1 MAARFKTF
9 LAIIT
14 SLLLV
19 FALWTIKNQMKTVIF
34 ALVLGITGT
43 ILIFAT
49 EFAYTYRKSGAVK
62 FGPVKRWLTVH
73 IFIGI
78 TGPLIIVVHTRAN
91 INGFAGWLLMLTVV
105 VVASGFVG
113 RYIFRQIPRS
123 IKGREMTL
131 AELNAVFKEIDRRL
145 DELLEKS
152 PRAAELVK
160 ILRAEFGEF
169 AAPGAAL
176 GNDGGGSPGLW
187 LYITATVDWS
197 IGRLK
202 VRRLLA
208 RQHPEEHALMLA
220 LKGLEFERLALERR
234 VRLLGTSKKLF
245 AKWKILHVPLT
256 MALFVGILIHVG
268 GILYYGRVLP

>member
-1 MAARFKTF
+1 LATKFKTF
-9 LAIIT
+9 LAIVT
-14 SLLLV
+14 SLILV
-19 FALWTIKNQMKTVIF
+19 FALWTIKNQMKTVVF

-43 ILIFAT
+43 ILIFIT
-49 EFAYTYRKSGAVK
+49 EFAYSSRKSGAVK
-62 FGPVKRWLTVH
+62 FGKVKRWLSVH

-78 TGPLIIVVHTRAN
+78 TGPLIIIVHTRLN
-91 INGFAGWLLMLTVV
+91 IGGFAGWLLLLTVV
-105 VVASGFVG
+105 VVASGFAG

-123 IKGREMTL
+123 IKGQEMTL
-131 AELNAVFKEIDRRL
+131 AELNAVFAEIDGRL
-145 DELLEKS
+145 NGLLEKS
-152 PRAAELVK
+152 PRAAQLVK
-160 ILRAEFGEF
+160 ILRAQFGEF

-176 GNDGGGSPGLW
+176 GDADGKSPGLW
-187 LYITATVDWS
+187 LYFTSTIDWS

-208 RQHPEEHALMLA
+208 GQHPEEHVLMQT

-245 AKWKILHVPLT
+245 AQWKILHVPLT

-268 GILYYGRVLP
+268 GILYYGKALP